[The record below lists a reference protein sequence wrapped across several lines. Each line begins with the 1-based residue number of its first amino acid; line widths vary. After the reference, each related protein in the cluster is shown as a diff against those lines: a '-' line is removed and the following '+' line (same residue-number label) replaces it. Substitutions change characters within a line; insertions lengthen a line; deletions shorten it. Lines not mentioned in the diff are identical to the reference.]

1 MEKLTRGQIKEAV
14 VNIIAEQLELDP
26 DRHTIDEDSP
36 LQGNLGADSL
46 DVINI
51 VIALEDRFG
60 LTIEDELLQNFSSLG
75 KVVDTVVTMMAGPQ
89 QKGYS
94 T

>member
-1 MEKLTRGQIKEAV
+1 MEILTRGQIKEDV
-14 VNIIAEQLELDP
+14 IEIITEQLDLNP
-26 DRHTIDEDSP
+26 NTIDEDIP
-36 LQGNLGADSL
+36 LQGDLGADSL

-51 VIALEDRFG
+51 VMALEEKFG
-60 LTIEDELLQNFSSLG
+60 LTIEDELLQNFSSLR
-75 KVVDTVVTMMAGPQ
+75 KVVDTLVEMITGAK

>member
-1 MEKLTRGQIKEAV
+1 MEVLTRGQIKEEV
-14 VNIIAEQLELDP
+14 INIITEQLELNP
-26 DRHTIDEDSP
+26 HVIDEDIP
-36 LQGNLGADSL
+36 LQGDLGADSL

-51 VIALEDRFG
+51 VMAIEDKFG

-75 KVVDTVVTMMAGPQ
+75 NVVDTLVTMTAGPQ